1 MKFLKLF
8 FFICFIVISQ
18 NSDAQSKKEQIEI
31 LNFKISL
38 IEKKIDSLSQK
49 NSVLKKEFQEI
60 INNIKS
66 VNKLK
71 EYKVDSI
78 RRISSDLKSKLKKTK
93 DSLNSIPNFE
103 IDNILTSYN
112 VSERQESYPRRR
124 YGDYRIINFD
134 SITKKVYSWF
144 QYKGYVP
151 DIGVTFPIKDDGYIT
166 RHDWEG
172 PIIYMEFNEEGEA
185 DGRYML
191 NGLWYEVKKT
201 IPIGENFVYPLKLL
215 NCKSIDCLDFY
226 DFGVYEHT
234 FLKGTNNS
242 ELNLDGEFLLIGR
255 FHNFQLKFSN
265 GVLNNIIGSR
275 SSLDMKDKKRDSNK
289 FQITFNDIGELSGVK
304 TYYNKILQDSISFK
318 SPKSGYV
325 IIDKKY
331 LKYDLT
337 GGLMKWSDG
346 EKSWNDEDDVFGFSK
361 RLQRPLKIDFQ
372 NARAIARL
380 ADIYVQGTKGLFNEL
395 DDLERNVPLK

>member
-144 QYKGYVP
+144 Q
-151 DIGVTFPIKDDGYIT
+151 
-166 RHDWEG
+166 
-172 PIIYMEFNEEGEA
+172 
-185 DGRYML
+185 
-191 NGLWYEVKKT
+191 
-201 IPIGENFVYPLKLL
+201 
-215 NCKSIDCLDFY
+215 
-226 DFGVYEHT
+226 
-234 FLKGTNNS
+234 
-242 ELNLDGEFLLIGR
+242 
-255 FHNFQLKFSN
+255 
-265 GVLNNIIGSR
+265 
-275 SSLDMKDKKRDSNK
+275 
-289 FQITFNDIGELSGVK
+289 
-304 TYYNKILQDSISFK
+304 
-318 SPKSGYV
+318 
-325 IIDKKY
+325 
-331 LKYDLT
+331 
-337 GGLMKWSDG
+337 
-346 EKSWNDEDDVFGFSK
+346 
-361 RLQRPLKIDFQ
+361 
-372 NARAIARL
+372 
-380 ADIYVQGTKGLFNEL
+380 
-395 DDLERNVPLK
+395 